1 MEPTALL
8 LASLADYGTMA
19 NNSATLYLGGTSA
32 LASTFFTTLVPSS
45 DDFIV
50 CGPEPPRPGSAASR
64 FPFVALDL
72 TDRNSVRTVFDR

>member
-1 MEPTALL
+1 MSQKLL
-8 LASLADYGTMA
+8 EMKLVVV
-19 NNSATLYLGGTSA
+19 YLGGTKGVM
-32 LASTFFTTLVPSS
+32 LHLVPSS